1 MSFAGEECM
10 VSLVLFIYF
19 FKADVSEQNTSR
31 ILFVLSQAG
40 EIHSTIKRPKS
51 EYTIW
56 KSKKQTRRRKTHNV
70 YEKNEILFM
79 LSLFLLSS

>member
-10 VSLVLFIYF
+10 VSLVLIFF
-19 FKADVSEQNTSR
+19 FKADLSEQNTSR

-51 EYTIW
+51 EYTI
-56 KSKKQTRRRKTHNV
+56 
-70 YEKNEILFM
+70 
-79 LSLFLLSS
+79 